1 MKENEINEKVGRV
14 LAVVRYSTV
23 SDGID
28 VLSASLASAI
38 ISANA
43 TGLFNEEDLKPFL
56 DDLDK
61 RIRKAMQATKKTFRG
76 IKRG

>member
-43 TGLFNEEDLKPFL
+43 TGLFEESDLKPFL
-56 DDLDK
+56 NDLEK
-61 RIRKAMQATKKTFRG
+61 RIMEAMKSTKKTFRG